1 MGERQIE
8 AFLDKYARKM
18 IANELRMFYGSM
30 EGDIPN
36 HLLDVLKTLDGQT
49 SLSRNADASRS
60 KNRVNHAAS
69 RAIKRTDR
77 MGLEMKKAP
86 D

>member
-8 AFLDKYARKM
+8 AFLDKHARKM
-18 IANELRMFYGSM
+18 IADELRMFCGPM

-36 HLLDVLKTLDGQT
+36 DLLDVLTKLDGQT
-49 SLSRNADASRS
+49 SLSRNANASRS

-77 MGLEMKKAP
+77 
-86 D
+86 